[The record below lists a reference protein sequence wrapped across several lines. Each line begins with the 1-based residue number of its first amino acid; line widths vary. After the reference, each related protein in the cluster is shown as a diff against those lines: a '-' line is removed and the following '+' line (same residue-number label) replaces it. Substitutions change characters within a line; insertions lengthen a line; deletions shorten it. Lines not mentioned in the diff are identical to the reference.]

1 MIRLEIPIPE
11 AKIRE
16 LKVGDTVLLTGIV
29 VTARD
34 AGHKLMVE
42 ERPQFLD
49 DLLREGVIYHCG
61 PVVKKEGERWTF
73 VAAGPTTSA
82 REEPYQAKVIE
93 SYGVRGVIGKGGM
106 GEATLEACRRFGAV
120 YFHAVGGCG
129 TSIAQSVKE
138 VVAVHKLEARE
149 QHPRAGARGLEE
161 GLRGADEGV
170 ATPCGKSRTTGPAG
184 CTAAGPARSP
194 VRPARRPGGP
204 RPSRRSPAAPPA

>member
-11 AKIRE
+11 AKIRG
-16 LKVGDTVLLTGIV
+16 LKVGDTVLLSGIV

-42 ERPQFLD
+42 ERPHFLD

-61 PVVKKEGERWTF
+61 PVVRKEGDRWSF

-82 REEPYQAKVIE
+82 REEPYQADVIGR
-93 SYGVRGVIGKGGM
+93 YGVRGVIGKGGM
-106 GEATLEACRRFGAV
+106 GAATLEACRRFGAV

-138 VVAVHKLEARE
+138 VVTVHR
-149 QHPRAGARGLEE
+149 LEE
-161 GLRGADEGV
+161 FGTPEAFWVTRVEDFPVIVTMDSHGNSIHDQVRAESKKVYDELMK
-170 ATPCGKSRTTGPAG
+170 A
-184 CTAAGPARSP
+184 
-194 VRPARRPGGP
+194 
-204 RPSRRSPAAPPA
+204 